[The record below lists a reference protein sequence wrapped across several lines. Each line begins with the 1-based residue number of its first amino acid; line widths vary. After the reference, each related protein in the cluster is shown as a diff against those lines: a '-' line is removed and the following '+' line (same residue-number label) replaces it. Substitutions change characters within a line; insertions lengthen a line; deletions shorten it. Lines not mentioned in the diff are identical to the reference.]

1 MLLLDAIALVIGSAV
16 SFVFLYLFN
25 NLVLYPDG
33 LYLRYFNST
42 ALIYM
47 VLCNVIIIVP
57 LIITRCRQMIKMDV
71 CVLKMIKL

>member
-1 MLLLDAIALVIGSAV
+1 MDETVDLDGIALAIGSAV

-57 LIITRCRQMIKMDV
+57 LIVTRCRQM
-71 CVLKMIKL
+71 LKTDICEY